1 MKGFLFLLQHKHVF
15 TANEELELVLVLKEY
30 FCVKKKLRSIF
41 VFVLFVVEKTPKTN
55 YKEVAVLIYFL
66 WFRIAG
72 KERKLC

>member
-41 VFVLFVVEKTPKTN
+41 VFVLYVVEKTPKTN
-55 YKEVAVLIYFL
+55 
-66 WFRIAG
+66 
-72 KERKLC
+72 